1 MSFSGGWETIP
12 MTIEY
17 DDKGKYYTNVIQK
30 VAVPSMVQTTTNLI
44 RGLIH
49 VRHDERLKDE
59 LENDEQFI
67 AVTEVSVCNA
77 EGKVIYSGPFLAIQ
91 KSQIVWIM
99 PIGDEN
105 KTEDGQ

>member
-1 MSFSGGWETIP
+1 

-30 VAVPSMVQTTTNLI
+30 VPVPSMVQTTTNLI

-59 LENDEQFI
+59 LESDEDFLAI
-67 AVTEVSVCNA
+67 TEVSVCDA
-77 EGKVIYSGPFLAIQ
+77 SGKVIYSGPFLAIQ
-91 KSQIVWIM
+91 KKQIVWIM
-99 PIGDEN
+99 PLSEEN
-105 KTEDGQ
+105 KEDGTK

>member
-1 MSFSGGWETIP
+1 MTFPGGWETKP

-30 VAVPSMVQTTTNLI
+30 LPVPCMVQTTSNLI

-59 LENDEQFI
+59 LESNEQYI
-67 AVTEVSVCNA
+67 AVTEVSVCDA
-77 EGKVIYSGPFLAIQ
+77 QGKVIYSGPFLAVQ

-99 PIGDEN
+99 PLNEEQKMGN
-105 KTEDGQ
+105 GQ